1 MLNYR
6 SFSLTILNGR
16 LGQDCKLITAKS
28 GAKMLAFSVGTSV
41 SVKDAAGKYSQK
53 TSWHDCLM
61 GGQRA
66 EKMAALLKKGTLV
79 SVQGQISYKEVELKS
94 GYKGKTASIFVEDLQ
109 ILAQPQTQ
117 SAPASQAA
125 GAPAQAAPFD
135 EVPAEEIPF

>member
-6 SFSLTILNGR
+6 SFNLTILNGR

-41 SVKDAAGKYSQK
+41 SVKDASGKYSQK

-61 GGQRA
+61 GGPRA
-66 EKMAALLKKGTLV
+66 EKMVSLLKKGTLV
-79 SVQGQISYKEVELKS
+79 GVQGQISYKEVELKS

-109 ILAQPQTQ
+109 ILAQPQQ
-117 SAPASQAA
+117 GAAASQAA
-125 GAPAQAAPFD
+125 APAQAPTFD

>member
-6 SFSLTILNGR
+6 SFNLTILNGR

-94 GYKGKTASIFVEDLQ
+94 GYKGKTASIFVEDVQ

-117 SAPASQAA
+117 GAAASQAA
-125 GAPAQAAPFD
+125 APAQAAPFD

>member
-6 SFSLTILNGR
+6 SFNLTILNGR

-41 SVKDAAGKYSQK
+41 SVKDASGKYSQK

-61 GGQRA
+61 GGPRA
-66 EKMAALLKKGTLV
+66 EKMVSLLKKGTLV
-79 SVQGQISYKEVELKS
+79 GVQGQISYKEVELKS

-109 ILAQPQTQ
+109 ILAQPQAQ
-117 SAPASQAA
+117 GAAASQAA
-125 GAPAQAAPFD
+125 APAQAPTFD